1 MHLLAKDHCVPPPA
15 SLSAPLV
22 ALRRATMPFYS
33 EYNLSS
39 PSLVLALQAYENA
52 GHELARI
59 RESLLDALYRVI
71 PSISDAAERHI
82 LLQIKRDIFQKRR
95 LHTDS
100 FELRNKPILKMLE
113 SYNRAWDAR
122 AGVLAGNGDRVVRE
136 IKAALDQLV
145 QEPLFYVAVD
155 YSCPWL
161 LRRHRRAREEH
172 VEDFSEQDR
181 SLHSYATKF
190 FSKAN
195 PFYTFS
201 AIMPP
206 EADASESSFSEIIIN
221 LSVVM
226 SLERECLQS
235 PSSFGRKRLYLCS
248 YYEEENALSFLVPD
262 STQLRIVRLQRD
274 AVAAILL
281 SYFQNVGNKATA
293 EHFLGHLKEHLP
305 QEGQIQA
312 LLSRLIKSGIVM
324 EYLVKDFRRFGR
336 DLAGISPELDEKIE
350 LLDRYHLCRTTPEQM
365 ATAHSE
371 LHGCELPR
379 TKEEPNLY
387 YVNSY
392 CSADLGPYLPSIEK
406 VSKQLRCLAPLLT
419 LKSNFNANAGV
430 LRRYLTERL
439 EAEPGKQLL
448 LLQATADFLRNFNEN
463 VSRHQAPARSDA
475 GDSAGADFPALA
487 MLEGNISDTELR
499 RLADRFSPGK
509 TEKTG
514 GVCLNGPFDFERG
527 IFYLTN
533 IFAGNGRA
541 FARYFLGHS
550 SLPQSYL
557 AKQNN
562 KDVLDVQIAAPVHQN
577 RNFVAPMLMAGCGLE
592 ARYSHLFETW
602 IDPSD
607 VLIELSPEGIRYRHT
622 KSGVRLAFH
631 FFGVILA
638 DSLIAPYQ
646 LLLLDHADFYEN
658 PFEWQSFSLESGS
671 AGPVQHIPGLQYR
684 SVCLRRDQWLFPA
697 SEVNRIVARSEALLA
712 TVELRD
718 AVHAL
723 TGIRSEYWFYKIF
736 KAGKREN
743 KPRFM
748 DLCSPLSVLTLRKML
763 RSLPPESV
771 LSFTEMRPGPQSGMF
786 FDQGGPVSTEVMIEI

>member
-1 MHLLAKDHCVPPPA
+1 
-15 SLSAPLV
+15 
-22 ALRRATMPFYS
+22 MPFYS
-33 EYNLSS
+33 EYNLSL
-39 PSLVLALQAYENA
+39 PSLIRTLQAYDNA
-52 GHELARI
+52 GRELAHI
-59 RESLLDALYRVI
+59 RESLLDALYRTI
-71 PSISDAAERHI
+71 PSVSDAAERHM

-95 LHTDS
+95 CHADS
-100 FELRNKPILKMLE
+100 LALRNNPILEMLG
-113 SYNRAWDAR
+113 SYNCAWDAR
-122 AGVLAGNGDRVVRE
+122 ASILSGNREQIVRE
-136 IKAALDQLV
+136 IRAALDRLV
-145 QEPLFYVAVD
+145 QEPLFSVAVD

-161 LRRHRRAREEH
+161 LRRYRKAREEH

-206 EADASESSFSEIIIN
+206 EAGDSESSFSEIIIN

-226 SLERECLQS
+226 SLERECLQA
-235 PSSFGRKRLYLCS
+235 PSSFSRKRLYLCS
-248 YYEEENALSFLVPD
+248 YHEEEDALSFLVPD

-274 AVAAILL
+274 AAAILL

-305 QEGQIQA
+305 QEGQAEA
-312 LLSRLIKSGIVM
+312 LLSRLVKSGIVV

-336 DLAGISPELDEKIE
+336 DLAGIVPELDNKIE
-350 LLDRYHLCRTTPEQM
+350 LLDRYHLYRTTSEQM

-371 LHGCELPR
+371 LHRCKLPR
-379 TKEEPNLY
+379 TKAEPNLY

-406 VSKQLRCLAPLLT
+406 ISEQLRCLAPLLT
-419 LKSNFNANAGV
+419 LKSNFSGNAGV

-439 EAEPGKQLL
+439 EEEPGKQLP
-448 LLQATADFLRNFNEN
+448 LLQATADFLRNFTEN
-463 VSRHQAPARSDA
+463 VSRHQAPVRSNA
-475 GDSAGADFPALA
+475 GDSTGADFPALA
-487 MLEGNISDTELR
+487 MLQGNISDSELR
-499 RLADRFSPGK
+499 RLADRFSPGNTK
-509 TEKTG
+509 RG
-514 GVCLNGPFDFERG
+514 GVCLNGPLDFERG
-527 IFYLTN
+527 MFYLTN

-541 FARYFLGHS
+541 FARYFLGHR

-562 KDVLDVQIAAPVHQN
+562 KDVEVLDVQIEAPVHQN
-577 RNFVAPMLMAGCGLE
+577 RNFVAPMFTAGCGLE

-607 VLIELSPEGIRYRHT
+607 VLIELSPEGIRYRHA

-646 LLLLDHADFYEN
+646 LLLLEHADFYEN
-658 PFEWQSFSLESGS
+658 PFEWQSLSFESGS
-671 AGPVQHIPGLQYR
+671 TGPVQHVPGLQYR
-684 SVCLRRDQWLFPA
+684 SVCLRREQWLFSA
-697 SEVNRIVARSEALLA
+697 SEVNRIVARPEALPALA
-712 TVELRD
+712 ELRD
-718 AVHAL
+718 QVHAL
-723 TGIRSEYWFYKIF
+723 TGVRSEYWFYKIF

-743 KPRFM
+743 KPRFL
-748 DLCSPLSVLTLRKML
+748 DLCSPLSVLTLRKTL
-763 RSLPPESV
+763 RSIPPGSV